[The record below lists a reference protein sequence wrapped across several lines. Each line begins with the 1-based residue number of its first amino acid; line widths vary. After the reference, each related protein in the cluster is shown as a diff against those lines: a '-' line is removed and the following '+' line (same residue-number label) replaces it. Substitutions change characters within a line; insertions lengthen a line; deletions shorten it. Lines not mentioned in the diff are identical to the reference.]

1 MLFAGVTGAGTA
13 DTAAIGSLLIPAMKE
28 EGYTPQYSAAVTSAS
43 SVIGPIIPPSISAVI
58 YGVSAQ
64 VSVGAV
70 LLAGAIPGAILGLSQ
85 MVLVAYH
92 ARKYHFKRG
101 RKSSLPEIASAFKEA
116 LPSLLIPV
124 IIIGGILTGYFTPT
138 EAATMAVL
146 IAFILGF
153 VIYRTIKV
161 NDLPGILLKTAV
173 TTGGVAMIVGMA
185 AAFGWV
191 LTIEQIPQ
199 KATQILVGL
208 SDNRYVILLIVN
220 CLLLFIGTFME
231 TTASII
237 IMTPI
242 LLPVMTQI
250 GVDPI
255 HFGAIMIVNLG
266 IGLAT
271 PPLGLCLFISAIIS
285 KASLEDIS
293 KSIIGF
299 LLVSVGALM
308 LITYYPPFSMLLPN
322 LLLK

>member
-1 MLFAGVTGAGTA
+1 
-13 DTAAIGSLLIPAMKE
+13 
-28 EGYTPQYSAAVTSAS
+28 
-43 SVIGPIIPPSISAVI
+43 
-58 YGVSAQ
+58 
-64 VSVGAV
+64 VGAV
-70 LLAGAIPGAILGLSQ
+70 LLAGAIPGVILGISQ

-92 ARKYHFKRG
+92 ARKYQFKRG
-101 RKSSLPEIASAFKEA
+101 HKSTTREISRAFKEA
-116 LPSLLIPV
+116 IPSLLIPV
-124 IIIGGILTGYFTPT
+124 IIIGGILSGYFTPT

-153 VIYRTIKV
+153 IIYGTIKLK
-161 NDLPGILLKTAV
+161 DLPKILLKTAV
-173 TTGGVAMIVGMA
+173 TTGGVAMIVGIA

-208 SDNRYVILLIVN
+208 SDNRYVILIIINL
-220 CLLLFIGTFME
+220 LLLFIGTFME

-242 LLPVMTQI
+242 LLPVVRQI
-250 GVDPI
+250 GVDPV

-266 IGLAT
+266 IGLST

-293 KSIIGF
+293 KSILGF
-299 LLVSVGALM
+299 LAVSIGALF